1 MLSGA
6 RIWAVLKDTVREWI
20 DDNAARVAA
29 SLAFYTLLSLAPLV
43 ILTIAIAG
51 VVMGEDTARDRIIY
65 EVGQLVGPEGAKTV
79 NAVVASAHQ
88 SNDGVLSTVIGLIV
102 LFVGASGVFGEL
114 QYAMNTIWG
123 VKPKQSSGLL
133 LLVRERVFSFAM
145 VIAVAFLLLVSLVVS
160 AVLSGIGRFMAGSLP
175 GGDTVWQ
182 VVNVVLSI
190 GIITALFGLIFKVV
204 PDVEVRWRDVWVGAL
219 ATAILFTVGKQLL
232 GIYLGESSVAS
243 AYGAA
248 GSIVA
253 LVVWVYYSSQLVFFG
268 AEFTQVY
275 ARANGRTITPSKHAE
290 FVDAADRSPARAL
303 HAEAGQS

>member
-1 MLSGA
+1 
-6 RIWAVLKDTVREWI
+6 
-20 DDNAARVAA
+20 
-29 SLAFYTLLSLAPLV
+29 
-43 ILTIAIAG
+43 
-51 VVMGEDTARDRIIY
+51 
-65 EVGQLVGPEGAKTV
+65 
-79 NAVVASAHQ
+79 
-88 SNDGVLSTVIGLIV
+88 
-102 LFVGASGVFGEL
+102 
-114 QYAMNTIWG
+114 
-123 VKPKQSSGLL
+123 
-133 LLVRERVFSFAM
+133 
-145 VIAVAFLLLVSLVVS
+145 
-160 AVLSGIGRFMAGSLP
+160 
-175 GGDTVWQ
+175 
-182 VVNVVLSI
+182 
-190 GIITALFGLIFKVV
+190 
-204 PDVEVRWRDVWVGAL
+204 VRWRDVWVGAL